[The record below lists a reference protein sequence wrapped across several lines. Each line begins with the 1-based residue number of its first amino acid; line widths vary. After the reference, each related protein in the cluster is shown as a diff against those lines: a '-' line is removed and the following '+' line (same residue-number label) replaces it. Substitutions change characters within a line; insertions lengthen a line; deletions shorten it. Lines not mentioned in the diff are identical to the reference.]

1 MCPLLD
7 GPSRSRYD
15 GTNKIDRQR
24 RGSDSMKVCIL
35 MGSPRKQ
42 GNTNALLGPFRQELE
57 GLGAETETVWLHALE
72 IRPCTACRACQ
83 RDWTAFGCVQRD
95 DVPTIFDKVL
105 ACDLIVLATPIYSW
119 YCTPPMKA
127 LLDRLVYGM
136 DKYYGA
142 EKGPALWAGK
152 ALALLLTCG
161 YRPERAVRE
170 MQNALPA
177 PYGKDINKKFLRQ
190 ACRECYQVLRQYKG
204 LEIINVTAQ
213 DGTYVSV
220 RL

>member
-1 MCPLLD
+1 
-7 GPSRSRYD
+7 
-15 GTNKIDRQR
+15 
-24 RGSDSMKVCIL
+24 MKVCIL

-72 IRPCTACRACQ
+72 IRPCTGLPGPAQ
-83 RDWTAFGCVQRD
+83 RDWTAFGCAQRD

-105 ACDLIVLATPIYSW
+105 ACGLIVLATPIYSW

-161 YRPERAVRE
+161 YRPERGCDLFEEGMRRYCKHAQLRFLGSHAE
-170 MQNALPA
+170 PA
-177 PYGKDINKKFLRQ
+177 PG
-190 ACRECYQVLRQYKG
+190 V
-204 LEIINVTAQ
+204 
-213 DGTYVSV
+213 
-220 RL
+220 

>member
-1 MCPLLD
+1 MAPCSGD
-7 GPSRSRYD
+7 
-15 GTNKIDRQR
+15 Q
-24 RGSDSMKVCIL
+24 
-35 MGSPRKQ
+35 
-42 GNTNALLGPFRQELE
+42 ALH
-57 GLGAETETVWLHALE
+57 GLPGLPA
-72 IRPCTACRACQ
+72 
-83 RDWTAFGCVQRD
+83 DWTAFGCAQRD

-161 YRPERAVRE
+161 YRPERGRDLFEEGMRRYCKHAQLRFLGSHASGTWGMTSLHGRGERGPHPGLCPGAVGCR
-170 MQNALPA
+170 ALKHSPVR
-177 PYGKDINKKFLRQ
+177 PPPG
-190 ACRECYQVLRQYKG
+190 G
-204 LEIINVTAQ
+204 LFFCAWA
-213 DGTYVSV
+213 G
-220 RL
+220 

>member
-1 MCPLLD
+1 MAPCSGDQALHGLP
-7 GPSRSRYD
+7 GP
-15 GTNKIDRQR
+15 
-24 RGSDSMKVCIL
+24 
-35 MGSPRKQ
+35 
-42 GNTNALLGPFRQELE
+42 A
-57 GLGAETETVWLHALE
+57 
-72 IRPCTACRACQ
+72 Q
-83 RDWTAFGCVQRD
+83 RDWTAFGCAQRD

-161 YRPERAVRE
+161 YRPERGCDLFEEGMRRYCKHAQLRFLGSHAERHLGYDVPFMDAEKEARTR
-170 MQNALPA
+170 ALPGSCGM
-177 PYGKDINKKFLRQ
+177 PCI
-190 ACRECYQVLRQYKG
+190 E
-204 LEIINVTAQ
+204 AQ
-213 DGTYVSV
+213 P
-220 RL
+220 L